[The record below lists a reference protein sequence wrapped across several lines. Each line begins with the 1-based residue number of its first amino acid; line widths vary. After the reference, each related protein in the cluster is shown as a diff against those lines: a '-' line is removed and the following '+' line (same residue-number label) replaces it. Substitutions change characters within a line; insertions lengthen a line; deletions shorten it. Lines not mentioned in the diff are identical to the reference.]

1 MERPG
6 HAVPTPAGARLA
18 RDEAAEPGG
27 TGQPVSRW
35 PTGRRALRPVM
46 AAAFLAAITVM
57 VAAALHGQNWHSLYR
72 LWRSDGI
79 LVLLAAMGLNLAG
92 LTLSMVSWR
101 SLLVALNGPLGFA
114 ACSRIYFVGLLS
126 AFLPGTVWGV
136 VVHVRLGTR
145 AGISA
150 ARMAA
155 TYVASV
161 PVGILSGAAVGLF
174 VAAALPGGWLAW
186 LALPTAVVL
195 ACLAWPSLVYHLTA
209 AMARI
214 ARRSPPPRV
223 PDHAIRRSI
232 ASVLLAWLISGL
244 HLWLIVLL
252 FGAPA
257 WKSLPVS
264 IGGFAL
270 AVSAG
275 GLAVLVPNG
284 LGVRE
289 MVLGVTL
296 STVLPWRAAVAAAVA
311 SRIVVIVSEVLGAVT
326 AMAAAWIVERR
337 AHVG

>member
-1 MERPG
+1 M
-6 HAVPTPAGARLA
+6 T
-18 RDEAAEPGG
+18 
-27 TGQPVSRW
+27 
-35 PTGRRALRPVM
+35 
-46 AAAFLAAITVM
+46 AAAFLAGMTIV
-57 VAAALHGQNWHSLYR
+57 VAAALHGQNWHSLR
-72 LWRSDGI
+72 PLWRPGAVP
-79 LVLLAAMGLNLAG
+79 VLLGAMGLNLAG

-114 ACSRIYFVGLLS
+114 ACSRIYFTGLLS
-126 AFLPGTVWGV
+126 TFLPGTVWGV

-161 PVGILSGAAVGLF
+161 PVGVLNGAAVGLL
-174 VAAALPGGWLAW
+174 AAAVLPGSRLAW

-195 ACLAWPSLVYHLTA
+195 ACLAWPSLVYAITA

-214 ARRSPPPRV
+214 ARRSSPPRV
-223 PDHAIRRSI
+223 SDYAIRQSI
-232 ASVLLAWLISGL
+232 AVNLLAWLISGL
-244 HLWLIVLL
+244 HLWLIVLVL
-252 FGAPA
+252 GAPV

-270 AVSAG
+270 AVTAG

-296 STVLPWRAAVAAAVA
+296 SAVLPWRAALAAAVA
-311 SRIVVIVSEVLGAVT
+311 SRIVVIVTEVLGAVT

>member
-1 MERPG
+1 VERPG
-6 HAVPTPAGARLA
+6 STVPAPAGAQLTGGQA
-18 RDEAAEPGG
+18 PEPGG
-27 TGQPVSRW
+27 TGRTVSRW
-35 PTGRRALRPVM
+35 PAGRRVLRTVL
-46 AAAFLAAITVM
+46 AAAFLAATTVM
-57 VAAALHGQNWHSLYR
+57 VVVALHGQDWHSLHR
-72 LWRSDGI
+72 LWRPGAVP
-79 LVLLAAMGLNLAG
+79 VLLAAMGLNLAG

-101 SLLVALNGPLGFA
+101 YLLVALNGPLGFA
-114 ACSRIYFVGLLS
+114 ACSRIYFAGLLG

-161 PVGILSGAAVGLF
+161 PVGVLGGAAVGLL
-174 VAAALPGGWLAW
+174 VAAVLPGGQLAW

-195 ACLAWPSLVYHLTA
+195 ACLAWPSLVYRLTA

-223 PDHAIRRSI
+223 PDQAIRRSI
-232 ASVLLAWLISGL
+232 AANLLAWLISGL

-252 FGAPA
+252 LGAPA
-257 WKSLPVS
+257 WKALPVS

-270 AVSAG
+270 AVTAG

-289 MVLGVTL
+289 AVLGVTL
-296 STVLPWRAAVAAAVA
+296 SAVLPWRAAVAAAVA
-311 SRIVVIVSEVLGAVT
+311 SRILVILTEVLGAVT
-326 AMAAAWIVERR
+326 AMAAAWMVERR

>member
-1 MERPG
+1 
-6 HAVPTPAGARLA
+6 VT
-18 RDEAAEPGG
+18 
-27 TGQPVSRW
+27 
-35 PTGRRALRPVM
+35 
-46 AAAFLAAITVM
+46 AAAFLAATAVM
-57 VAAALHGQNWHSLYR
+57 VAAALHGQNWHSLHP
-72 LWRSDGI
+72 LWRPAAVP
-79 LVLLAAMGLNLAG
+79 VLLAALGLNLAG
-92 LTLSMVSWR
+92 LTLSTVSWR

-114 ACSRIYFVGLLS
+114 ACSRIYFTGLLS

-161 PVGILSGAAVGLF
+161 PVGVLTGAAVGLF
-174 VAAALPGGWLAW
+174 LAAVLPGGQLVW

-195 ACLAWPSLVYHLTA
+195 ACLAWPSLVYRLMA

-214 ARRSPPPRV
+214 ARRSSPPRV

-232 ASVLLAWLISGL
+232 AADLLAWLISGL

-252 FGAPA
+252 LGAPA

-270 AVSAG
+270 AVTAG

-284 LGVRE
+284 LGIRE
-289 MVLGVTL
+289 VVLGVTL
-296 STVLPWRAAVAAAVA
+296 TAVLPWRTAVAAAVA
-311 SRIVVIVSEVLGAVT
+311 SRIVVIVTEVLGAVT